1 MTIIVTFNVNLFV
14 NAILSSSNPTTPAAD
29 QIDSDEDSDGTRN
42 PIIGVAAT
50 CAGAGAADLRTPPN
64 SFVDPSAFK
73 QAFEKHYKEMQHT
86 FLADRAVAAPAP
98 PAAAD
103 AEGGR
108 PPLQEALRAMR
119 AGIPGQQQ
127 RPNTANTSSTDQG
140 GYSMLS

>member
-50 CAGAGAADLRTPPN
+50 CAGAAADLRTPPN

-127 RPNTANTSSTDQG
+127 QQQQTSSSSTSQG
-140 GYSMLS
+140 RHSML